1 MRRYFLV
8 KNNNIIFII
17 LLFFIFS
24 FFIFSQVLA
33 QIEKGETWQGML
45 KQEETFRSKA
55 GFEPATQ
62 TGIASIIAAIIKGFL
77 ALLGVIFIIL
87 ILIAGYNWM
96 TAAGDEEKVRKAKD
110 TIQRAIIG
118 LLIIVAA
125 YAITY
130 FVFKYM
136 PWGGGG
142 MGSQT

>member
-1 MRRYFLV
+1 MFIKYNFFIKIL
-8 KNNNIIFII
+8 IIFFVFITFINFCYAGI
-17 LLFFIFS
+17 LTDDAVQDIREQAADGFN
-24 FFIFSQVLA
+24 
-33 QIEKGETWQGML
+33 K
-45 KQEETFRSKA
+45 KA
-55 GFEPATQ
+55 GYAPIFI
-62 TGIASIIAAIIKGFL
+62 GDIIAKIIKGFL

-118 LLIIVAA
+118 LLIIVSA

-136 PWGGGG
+136 PWGGGSG
-142 MGSQT
+142 PPAS